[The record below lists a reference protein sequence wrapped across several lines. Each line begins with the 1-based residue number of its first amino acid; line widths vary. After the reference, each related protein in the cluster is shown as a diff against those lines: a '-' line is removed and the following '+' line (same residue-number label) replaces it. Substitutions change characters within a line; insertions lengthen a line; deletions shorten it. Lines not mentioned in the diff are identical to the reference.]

1 MRCSMGKRKRF
12 SFVLSNNEKE
22 LLTKIS
28 KEFGDISLAS
38 ALRRIIFDAE
48 NIKNLKQKELRS
60 EDEK

>member
-1 MRCSMGKRKRF
+1 MSKRKRF

-38 ALRRIIFDAE
+38 ALRRLIFEAE
-48 NIKNLKQKELRS
+48 YIKNKKQKNMRS
-60 EDEK
+60 EDEKI